1 MFRRILDCA
10 SRETSKIAFLEEILK
25 MLMVFSGCDSTAFLM
40 EDGKKYHCFKSD
52 KKSGDSLDFDII
64 NLTHGQKYLEEMKY
78 LRKWARGISGFS
90 PFFYYKDGG
99 LWVNNTSEF
108 LNECPDPIV
117 DILKKLIPSVSSYP
131 SVALLPIEVDS
142 SHAGVLQ
149 LGSRKAYHF
158 KETETDIYKG
168 IIQSIGTALKVWQ
181 VQSALNERVKEL
193 TCHYNILQ
201 LSDQPDRTLDEIFK
215 GVVELLPPAWQ
226 FPDAATARIVFD
238 GKVYALP
245 DFQKAKQ
252 RQSSYIIVK
261 GKKRGFIEVAYTE
274 DKPELDE
281 GPFLKEERELIESVS
296 KELSLI
302 ILRRVNEEE
311 KSELLDQLR
320 HADRLAIIGQLAA
333 AVAHEL
339 NEPLANIL
347 GFSQLALKSEGVPE
361 QTRQDIE
368 KISAASLHSREIIK
382 KLLAFAR
389 QTPSKKSPVRLNQV
403 VKETLYFLDSR
414 CTKEG
419 IAMKLCLD
427 PDIPDIIANAGQL
440 MQVLTNLVVNSM
452 QAMQKGGNITIRT
465 LKNLDYVILVV
476 EDNGIGMSEDVKGKI
491 FTPFFTNK
499 APGHG
504 TGLGLPVVHDI
515 IMAHGGSMTVESDVG
530 QGTRFE
536 IRLPVR
542 RPERTGT
549 DD

>member
-10 SRETSKIAFLEEILK
+10 SRQTSKIAFLEEILK
-25 MLMVFSGCDSTAFLM
+25 ILMDFSGCDSTAFLM
-40 EDGKKYHCFKSD
+40 QDGKKYHCFKSY
-52 KKSGDSLDFDII
+52 KKSGDPFDFEII
-64 NLTHGQKYLEEMKY
+64 NLIHGQKSLEGMKY
-78 LRKWARGISGFS
+78 LRKWGRGIPGFP
-90 PFFYYKDGG
+90 PFFRYRDGG
-99 LWVNNTSEF
+99 LWVNDTSEF
-108 LNECPDPIV
+108 LDECPDPV
-117 DILKKLIPSVSSYP
+117 VEILKELIPAVSSYP
-131 SVALLPIEVDS
+131 SAALVPIEADG
-142 SHAGVLQ
+142 SHAGILQ

-158 KETETDIYKG
+158 KETETDNYKG
-168 IIQSIGTALKVWQ
+168 IIESIGTALKVWQ
-181 VQSALNERVKEL
+181 VHSALNERVKEL

-238 GKVYALP
+238 GEVYALP
-245 DFQKAKQ
+245 DFQKAKD

-281 GPFLKEERELIESVS
+281 GPFLREERELIESVS
-296 KELSLI
+296 RELSLI
-302 ILRRVNEEE
+302 ILRRVSEEE

-389 QTPSKKSPVRLNQV
+389 QTPSKKSLVSLNQV

-414 CTKEG
+414 CAKEG
-419 IAMKLCLD
+419 ITMKLSLH

-452 QAMQKGGNITIRT
+452 QAMPEGGNLTIST
-465 LKNLDYVILVV
+465 LNKGDYVILAV
-476 EDNGIGMSEDVKGKI
+476 EDTGIGMSEDVKEKI

-499 APGHG
+499 VAGQG

-515 IMAHGGSMTVESDVG
+515 IMAHGGRMKVESDVG
-530 QGTRFE
+530 QGTSFE
-536 IRLPVR
+536 IRLPVN
-542 RPERTGT
+542 RPERTRT